1 MHPERRKHVRILTIP
16 NFGRALAVLV
26 LVIAAANVIS
36 EFRGPRPGEYGRL
49 ISREEPRDVA
59 IKKPAVVEEAPVT
72 EAPVTE
78 APAAVLFSGAPA
90 APPALLAAPEV
101 TNRAGEGAGATQ
113 KQAVMSDHVTITG
126 GPDGLHVETA
136 RHEAAPKLTGG
147 IFRQ

>member
-59 IKKPAVVEEAPVT
+59 IKRPTVVEEAPVT
-72 EAPVTE
+72 EAPVT
-78 APAAVLFSGAPA
+78 
-90 APPALLAAPEV
+90 PALASLVDEPAQVVAQPAIQPVTSPAITPSVRRAA
-101 TNRAGEGAGATQ
+101 G
-113 KQAVMSDHVTITG
+113 DHVTITG
-126 GPDGLHVETA
+126 GPDGLHVDTTKHDA
-136 RHEAAPKLTGG
+136 VPKLTGG